1 MADSLVEEILSRV
14 HSWQGYA
21 EQYLLGLVD
30 IEERYLG
37 LIGRQREGMGWANVN
52 DLEFYNITESGK
64 SASLSVLTSDDP
76 RFWVKATSLMEGA
89 ERKAAASQAMLERDY
104 EEAKGDSRIEELL
117 DSWILRG
124 TCIGGVGWQFRDR
137 AKVSTGAGGT
147 RETTTISY
155 RDSSA
160 LRPIE
165 PWFFAFEPGPHVDI
179 QDAGWVIE
187 ERRMSRKQIRA
198 LIAMARTL
206 PGAKVRN
213 LSSEAGDATPGDGSM
228 GDQIEQRR
236 AADLDLFRQ
245 EPTGLLCRFFF
256 GHHPVRDDAP
266 PVSWIV
272 TVNDDE
278 WIIDAPNPFHHG
290 LKPYVFS
297 ALSKRPGHLYGL
309 GTGHVIGKAHE
320 HINEVQNLVMDLST
334 MALYGILITDGV
346 VPVDP
351 RENLIKP
358 GAILTRKDL
367 GGKVEWLHPR
377 LDGAAFALSL
387 LDRLTVRMRVA
398 GAAAAQQQALPSGA
412 ELATEVKLLASEA
425 ARRTI
430 GRTRRFGD
438 DVVRPYLFMAHE
450 LIRQFQSRDVLA
462 RFEGAPEAFSP
473 ADLLPDPDIQLK
485 LAGDLD
491 NRPAMLQ
498 RLGRLVTAMAQ
509 VSDRVPSAAR
519 YLEPAFKRMMALGG
533 VDIRNLPEPE
543 PVAPAPAPGG
553 VPSSAA
559 PPVPGGVPQEEG
571 GLPVPQPG
579 PGQIPADA
587 VQEILRREQERRMS
601 A

>member
-1 MADSLVEEILSRV
+1 
-14 HSWQGYA
+14 
-21 EQYLLGLVD
+21 
-30 IEERYLG
+30 
-37 LIGRQREGMGWANVN
+37 
-52 DLEFYNITESGK
+52 
-64 SASLSVLTSDDP
+64 
-76 RFWVKATSLMEGA
+76 
-89 ERKAAASQAMLERDY
+89 
-104 EEAKGDSRIEELL
+104 
-117 DSWILRG
+117 
-124 TCIGGVGWQFRDR
+124 
-137 AKVSTGAGGT
+137 
-147 RETTTISY
+147 
-155 RDSSA
+155 
-160 LRPIE
+160 
-165 PWFFAFEPGPHVDI
+165 
-179 QDAGWVIE
+179 
-187 ERRMSRKQIRA
+187 
-198 LIAMARTL
+198 
-206 PGAKVRN
+206 
-213 LSSEAGDATPGDGSM
+213 
-228 GDQIEQRR
+228 
-236 AADLDLFRQ
+236 
-245 EPTGLLCRFFF
+245 
-256 GHHPVRDDAP
+256 
-266 PVSWIV
+266 
-272 TVNDDE
+272 
-278 WIIDAPNPFHHG
+278 
-290 LKPYVFS
+290 
-297 ALSKRPGHLYGL
+297 
-309 GTGHVIGKAHE
+309 
-320 HINEVQNLVMDLST
+320 
-334 MALYGILITDGV
+334 
-346 VPVDP
+346 
-351 RENLIKP
+351 
-358 GAILTRKDL
+358 
-367 GGKVEWLHPR
+367 
-377 LDGAAFALSL
+377 
-387 LDRLTVRMRVA
+387 
-398 GAAAAQQQALPSGA
+398 
-412 ELATEVKLLASEA
+412 LATEVKLLASEA